1 MYKIMKIQ
9 YMFPENC
16 WKIILYFVFEKL
28 TSVIFIYIL
37 ISVEKYCICMILQN
51 SSQTNCILIYLTTW
65 PLETTGI
72 YPVPKEIDFPRYN
85 IICSGE
91 NLILRGIFHKRRHF
105 CILSSF
111 SSPTPQVADGTV
123 ESSYTSS
130 CNMNCSCSPTDFD
143 PVCGSGEDQIIF
155 KIRFY
160 V

>member
-1 MYKIMKIQ
+1 MEIRGSFKNNFFYRYVMYKIMKIQ

-72 YPVPKEIDFPRYN
+72 YPVPKEIDFSRYN

-91 NLILRGIFHKRRHF
+91 NLKLRGIFHVVSCFHLLFMLCRGNLDCFSNSDMSYCNWNSGKR
-105 CILSSF
+105 
-111 SSPTPQVADGTV
+111 Q
-123 ESSYTSS
+123 
-130 CNMNCSCSPTDFD
+130 
-143 PVCGSGEDQIIF
+143 
-155 KIRFY
+155 
-160 V
+160 